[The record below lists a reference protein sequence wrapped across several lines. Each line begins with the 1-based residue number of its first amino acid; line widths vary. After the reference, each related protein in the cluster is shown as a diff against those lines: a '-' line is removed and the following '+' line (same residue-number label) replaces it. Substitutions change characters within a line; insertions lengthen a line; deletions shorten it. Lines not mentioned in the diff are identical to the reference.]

1 MTVRC
6 LAYSD
11 GFTAKI
17 EKMTFYF
24 RHEMI
29 CFKGILL
36 PLVFGAPYNLQ

>member
-1 MTVRC
+1 MIVRC

-11 GFTAKI
+11 GSTARI

-24 RHEMI
+24 RQEMI

-36 PLVFGAPYNLQ
+36 PLVFDAPYKQ